1 MFTSYSGKFAQMTGV
16 QKSFDNFCTRLKP
29 SNEKESTFEQ
39 VCDPEMCLGCV
50 AGNIS
55 IVALGKGISVLNELK
70 S

>member
-1 MFTSYSGKFAQMTGV
+1 MTGV

-55 IVALGKGISVLNELK
+55 IVALGKGNSVPNELK